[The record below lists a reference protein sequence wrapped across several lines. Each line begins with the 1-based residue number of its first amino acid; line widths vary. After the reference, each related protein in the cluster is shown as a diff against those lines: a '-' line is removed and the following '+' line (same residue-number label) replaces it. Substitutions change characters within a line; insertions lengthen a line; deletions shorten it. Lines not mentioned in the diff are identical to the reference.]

1 MESRSLRMHGSDG
14 APKEKKK
21 VGDEEQLGLA
31 WENWKSTLSG

>member
-14 APKEKKK
+14 APKENK

-31 WENWKSTLSG
+31 RENWKSTLSG